1 MYQSSPAVSLPP
13 SPRVK
18 APALTF
24 FENKLANAPLDTWK
38 SYLLLNYFSD
48 RSLSKTG
55 ISSMSS
61 LYKIKFLAF
70 TDESFAETKPQF
82 GRVKLPGID

>member
-1 MYQSSPAVSLPP
+1 MHQSSPAVSPPP

-24 FENKLANAPLDTWK
+24 FESKLANAHLDAWK
-38 SYLLLNYFSD
+38 SYLLLNCFSD

-70 TDESFAETKPQF
+70 TVERFTETKPQF
-82 GRVKLPGID
+82 GRVKLPGVD